1 LTPTSIE
8 VAKHTLVSGGS
19 ILAIGTLAG
28 ARLCDAGRPRNKAGF
43 SALHTRRGA
52 RMKTCPECNGDGVI
66 EKGTDDEQQCPTCG
80 GTGLVPDDADG
91 KTNEEVIRTGREVA
105 A

>member
-1 LTPTSIE
+1 MTPTSIE
-8 VAKHTLVSGGS
+8 VAKHTLVSGVVFSRSERWQGLGS
-19 ILAIGTLAG
+19 ATRAGHGTRPVF
-28 ARLCDAGRPRNKAGF
+28 RLC
-43 SALHTRRGA
+43 TRGGA